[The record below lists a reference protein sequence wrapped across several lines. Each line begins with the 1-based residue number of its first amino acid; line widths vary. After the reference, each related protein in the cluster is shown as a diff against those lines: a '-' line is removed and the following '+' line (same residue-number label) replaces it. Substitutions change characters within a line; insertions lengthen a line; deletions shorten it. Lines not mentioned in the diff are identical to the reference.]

1 MDSIIFDV
9 DGTLWD
15 SVDPVAESWNL
26 AIAENTDMTPDLT
39 RDSLAWLFGKTMTE
53 IADALFPQ
61 IPLDERMRL
70 LTICFDYENRYL
82 ETHPGK
88 MYDGVVDTIRELSL
102 RYPLFIV
109 SNCQCGYIEVM
120 WDRTLHQRSPLLWR
134 NPAFK
139 RSDTFTVDWEK
150 WAEISGLRW

>member
-53 IADALFPQ
+53 IADALFSPDSTRRKNAT
-61 IPLDERMRL
+61 PYDL
-70 LTICFDYENRYL
+70 L
-82 ETHPGK
+82 
-88 MYDGVVDTIRELSL
+88 
-102 RYPLFIV
+102 
-109 SNCQCGYIEVM
+109 
-120 WDRTLHQRSPLLWR
+120 
-134 NPAFK
+134 
-139 RSDTFTVDWEK
+139 
-150 WAEISGLRW
+150 